1 MHVFVSHGSR
11 DAWVARQMAR
21 CIAETGATTFIDVN
35 DIATGDDYK
44 RRIRDEIGHSNE
56 IVVLFTNWSRRRA
69 WLWAEIGAAWFAGIR
84 IIAIMYETTQRQ
96 LEDEGGF
103 ALVDSLHFRSINSFE
118 SYLKELQERVA
129 SV

>member
-1 MHVFVSHGSR
+1 
-11 DAWVARQMAR
+11 MAR